1 VDRERRA
8 LVLYDLA
15 GEHFQ
20 EGAGEI
26 VAEQAANSDCIFILL
41 DITCIPIFE
50 EFVQPQNRKERAKK
64 SQFNARLSASL
75 RQIEGD
81 ETPRIIVV
89 TKVDLV
95 DIPNFDHPAFAAHQ
109 ESVDS
114 AQPGAE
120 ESASIATE
128 APGIRNGQPGNGQ
141 CGPGA
146 VNKELALSE
155 LAEIKAQVELPSART
170 SAEIQDLARS
180 NLEKLK
186 SFYDPSDPSQ
196 KMIRERL
203 DGGNIKG
210 AFFIWTTGLAPVQW
224 SDLPLTAQKDSKP
237 DTAYPSDAGLATNVA
252 AGTAPAS
259 PGSALTV
266 GAAPPIMSAA
276 APLADNQPA
285 ISCGVLELVKF
296 TLELE

>member
-1 VDRERRA
+1 
-8 LVLYDLA
+8 
-15 GEHFQ
+15 
-20 EGAGEI
+20 
-26 VAEQAANSDCIFILL
+26 
-41 DITCIPIFE
+41 
-50 EFVQPQNRKERAKK
+50 
-64 SQFNARLSASL
+64 
-75 RQIEGD
+75 
-81 ETPRIIVV
+81 
-89 TKVDLV
+89 
-95 DIPNFDHPAFAAHQ
+95 
-109 ESVDS
+109 
-114 AQPGAE
+114 
-120 ESASIATE
+120 
-128 APGIRNGQPGNGQ
+128 
-141 CGPGA
+141 
-146 VNKELALSE
+146 
-155 LAEIKAQVELPSART
+155 
-170 SAEIQDLARS
+170 
-180 NLEKLK
+180 
-186 SFYDPSDPSQ
+186 
-196 KMIRERL
+196 MIRERL